1 MPRRRDPNRP
11 KRETLN
17 RERVLRA
24 ALVLADERGIDA
36 LSMRELGRHL
46 GVDAMSLYN
55 HVDNKDDLLDGIL
68 DLVVGEIELPPGD
81 GDWSQAMR
89 SRALSAHAV
98 FARHPWASQLIDSR
112 TSSGPER
119 LRYLDWVIGTLR
131 QAGFSVEEALHA
143 YSALDSY
150 VYGFARQQAN
160 LSSGEPGSPETAAQM
175 LAEIPTDQFPHL
187 TEVITHYIHHGGYD
201 PDADFDFGLTLILD
215 SLARLL
221 DQAPQPEHDG
231 HPIGP

>member
-11 KRETLN
+11 KRQTLT

-24 ALVLADERGIDA
+24 ALALADERGIDA

-46 GVDAMSLYN
+46 SVDAMSLYN
-55 HVDNKDDLLDGIL
+55 HVDNKDDLLDGIV
-68 DLVVGEIELPPGD
+68 DLVVGEIGLPD
-81 GDWSQAMR
+81 DSDDWAAAMR
-89 SRALSAHAV
+89 TRARSAQRV
-98 FARHPWASQLIDSR
+98 FARHPWAAELIDSR

-131 QAGFSVEEALHA
+131 QAGFSIGVALHA

-150 VYGFARQQAN
+150 IYGFARQQAN

-175 LAEIPTDQFPHL
+175 LAEIPTDQYPPL
-187 TEVITHYIHHGGYD
+187 TEVITHSIHQGGYD

-221 DQAPQPEHDG
+221 DQAPQPEDDG